1 MLALVV
7 VAHPSTDSY
16 CRVLATRA
24 QAGLRSAGHEV
35 AVLDLYELGFR
46 TAMTPDERHAYHG
59 DSPILDPMVAEHA
72 ALVQRAEAI
81 VFVYPTW
88 WSGLPAMLKGWL
100 ERVLV
105 PGVGFVLDERTN
117 KVRPGLG
124 QMRRLVG
131 ISTYGSPKWYV
142 RIVNDNGRR
151 IVTRRAAHEL
161 WTSGADHLARA
172 LRDRHVHGS
181 AAHRVPR
188 PSRTTDGGAAMT
200 RALVV
205 YCHPSEESF
214 VAAVRDRV
222 VTGLATAGAEVR
234 LTDLYTAGFDPAFS
248 AAERANHLVA
258 GTDPSI
264 ESYGEDLRWCDTLV
278 LVYPR
283 GGRASRRCS
292 RAGSTGCG

>member
-16 CRVLATRA
+16 CHALAARA
-24 QAGLRSAGHEV
+24 EAGLRSVGHEV
-35 AVLDLYELGFR
+35 VVLDLYELGFR
-46 TAMTPDERHAYHG
+46 IAMTAEEREAYHG

-72 ALVQRAEAI
+72 VLVQRAGTI

-142 RIVNDNGRR
+142 RLVNDNGRR
-151 IVTRRAAHEL
+151 IIT
-161 WTSGADHLARA
+161 RA
-172 LRDRHVHGS
+172 LRMSCGL
-181 AAHRVPR
+181 RV
-188 PSRTTDGGAAMT
+188 RTSW
-200 RALVV
+200 L
-205 YCHPSEESF
+205 
-214 VAAVRDRV
+214 
-222 VTGLATAGAEVR
+222 GLYAIDTS
-234 LTDLYTAGFDPAFS
+234 T
-248 AAERANHLVA
+248 AAERSEFLALVERQMA
-258 GTDPSI
+258 
-264 ESYGEDLRWCDTLV
+264 ELR
-278 LVYPR
+278 
-283 GGRASRRCS
+283 
-292 RAGSTGCG
+292 

>member
-16 CRVLATRA
+16 CHALATRA
-24 QAGLRSAGHEV
+24 EAGLRSAGHEV
-35 AVLDLYELGFR
+35 VVLDLYELGFR
-46 TAMTPDERHAYHG
+46 IAMTAEEREAYHG

-72 ALVQRAEAI
+72 ALVQRAGTI

-142 RIVNDNGRR
+142 RLVNDNGRR
-151 IVTRRAAHEL
+151 IIT
-161 WTSGADHLARA
+161 RA
-172 LRDRHVHGS
+172 LRMSCGL
-181 AAHRVPR
+181 RV
-188 PSRTTDGGAAMT
+188 RTSW
-200 RALVV
+200 L
-205 YCHPSEESF
+205 
-214 VAAVRDRV
+214 
-222 VTGLATAGAEVR
+222 GLYAIDTS
-234 LTDLYTAGFDPAFS
+234 T
-248 AAERANHLVA
+248 AAERREFLALVERQMA
-258 GTDPSI
+258 
-264 ESYGEDLRWCDTLV
+264 ELR
-278 LVYPR
+278 
-283 GGRASRRCS
+283 
-292 RAGSTGCG
+292 